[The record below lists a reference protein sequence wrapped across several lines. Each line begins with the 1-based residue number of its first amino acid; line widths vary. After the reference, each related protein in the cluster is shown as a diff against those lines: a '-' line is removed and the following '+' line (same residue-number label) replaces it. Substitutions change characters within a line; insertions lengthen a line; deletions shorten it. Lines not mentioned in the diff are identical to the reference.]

1 MLLVLNSFFKL
12 HHPLL
17 HFQYSDIKESKDKIF
32 QVLSKIWGNL
42 IQFYRVFGVK
52 HEETVEIRITDII
65 KIPVL
70 TLLWV
75 PSSRFLS
82 LQKLLSQAASPPALK
97 LWELA
102 HSTRLSSS
110 PASKP
115 KGLQKKTEQSSKI
128 KNARDRSN
136 ASAPSSPESLC

>member
-65 KIPVL
+65 KIP
-70 TLLWV
+70 V